1 MKRSQLVLS
10 TIALPLDY
18 LMLLLAGL
26 LAYQLRFVTF
36 IRDIKPIVF
45 QLPLHNFIPILL
57 IMSVIW
63 IVLFAVAGL
72 YTLRSYLKFSKE
84 VSRLFLGCS
93 AGLALII
100 VLFFF
105 NPFLFN
111 SRFIVLA
118 GWLLAFVLT
127 TIGRLVLRLVRASLY
142 RRNIATTKIL
152 LVGNDQATLVLENLF
167 KQSPGLGFR
176 IISRV
181 DSLPVDKLDD
191 YTFGV
196 DEVIVGDPT
205 LSREANLNIL
215 EYCVTHHLGF
225 KYVADMFE
233 AQSHNVVIHTFAG
246 MPLVEIKRTP
256 LDGWGRVAKRIFDLV
271 LSFFLLII
279 LLPIFFIITVL
290 IYLDSSGTAIV
301 ALERVGEHGKK
312 FRLYKFR
319 SMICGA
325 EKLKDQLMPYNERAD
340 GPLFKMTN
348 DPRVT
353 KFGRILRRTSL
364 DELPQLWNVIRGEM
378 SLVGPRPHEPREVE
392 KYKQHHHKL
401 LNLKSGMTGL
411 AQISGRSNLNFEDE
425 AKLDM
430 FYIENWSLGQ
440 DIVILVKTIIV
451 VLQRKSVS

>member
-1 MKRSQLVLS
+1 MKRSQLILA

-18 LMLLLAGL
+18 LMLVLAGL
-26 LAYQLRFVTF
+26 LAYQLRFVAF
-36 IRDIKPIVF
+36 IRDIKPVVF
-45 QLPLHNFIPILL
+45 QLPLHDFIPVLL
-57 IMSVIW
+57 GMSVVW
-63 IVLFAVAGL
+63 LMLFAVAGL

-84 VSRLFLGCS
+84 ISRLFLACS

-118 GWLLAFVLT
+118 GWLLAFILT
-127 TIGRLVLRLVRASLY
+127 TIGRLILRLVRASLY
-142 RRNIATTKIL
+142 SRGIVSNKVL
-152 LVGNDQATLVLENLF
+152 LIGNDQATLVLENLF
-167 KQSPGLGFR
+167 KQSPGLGFK
-176 IISRV
+176 IISRI
-181 DSLPVDKLDD
+181 DASQIDKLDN
-191 YTFGV
+191 YTASI
-196 DEVIVGDPT
+196 DEIIVGDPT
-205 LSREANLNIL
+205 LSRENNLNIL

-233 AQSHNVVIHTFAG
+233 AQSHNVLIHTLAG
-246 MPLVEIKRTP
+246 MPLIEIKHTS
-256 LDGWGRVAKRIFDLV
+256 LDGWGRVAKRIFDLI
-271 LSFFLLII
+271 LSFLLLVI
-279 LLPIFFIITVL
+279 LLPIFFIVAVL
-290 IYLDSSGTAIV
+290 IYLDSGRPTVV
-301 ALERVGEHGKK
+301 ALERVGENGKK

-325 EKLKDQLMPYNERAD
+325 EKLKEQLMPYNERAD

-353 KFGRILRRTSL
+353 KFGRVLRRTSI
-364 DELPQLWNVIRGEM
+364 DELPQLWNVIKGEM
-378 SLVGPRPHEPREVE
+378 SLVGPRPHEPGEVE
-392 KYKQHHHKL
+392 KYEQHHHKL
-401 LNLKSGMTGL
+401 LNLKPGITGL
-411 AQISGRSNLNFEDE
+411 AQISGRSNLSFEDE

-451 VLQRKSVS
+451 VLQRKSVA